1 MRNTAYDWQHS
12 SACASERGEA
22 VLITLPIRFWI
33 LHSSVHSHCRIP
45 FACQGEGASLACGR
59 KVRESDWFACMA
71 RQTRK
76 RSGSVPGWRLRVF
89 HKSAFADIV
98 AESIG
103 IAASGTRRSRNS
115 KEAAEQMPMGKI
127 SRRGR
132 VIFPCSISPLRQ
144 TQKSTGR
151 PRNPVLEK
159 AILPAKLP
167 RPFLRTHRVLG
178 RRKAAAKGKSD
189 GLGTGSGCPLCHSP
203 YP

>member
-1 MRNTAYDWQHS
+1 MPGRRRKPGVRQEGPGIRLVCQH
-12 SACASERGEA
+12 GEA
-22 VLITLPIRFWI
+22 D
-33 LHSSVHSHCRIP
+33 
-45 FACQGEGASLACGR
+45 EE
-59 KVRESDWFACMA
+59 K
-71 RQTRK
+71 
-76 RSGSVPGWRLRVF
+76 
-89 HKSAFADIV
+89 
-98 AESIG
+98 IG
-103 IAASGTRRSRNS
+103 ICARMAVARISQKRIRGYCRREYRHGSKRNQKEPKFQRGSG
-115 KEAAEQMPMGKI
+115 ADAMGKI

-167 RPFLRTHRVLG
+167 RPFLGTHRVLG

-189 GLGTGSGCPLCHSP
+189 GLGTGSGCPRRAVLCRSP